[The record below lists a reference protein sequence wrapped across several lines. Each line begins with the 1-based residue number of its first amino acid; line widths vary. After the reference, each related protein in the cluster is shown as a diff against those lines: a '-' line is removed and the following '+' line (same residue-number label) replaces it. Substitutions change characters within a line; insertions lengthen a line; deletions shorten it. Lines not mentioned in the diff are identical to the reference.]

1 MNPTAV
7 LLHQSVWTLLASV
20 LIEYAKN
27 AKWFPLLTSKT
38 VALNRLVAVIGSG
51 VAAFGVHAAFN
62 NTAGVLTITGLTTA
76 GILAGGKEW
85 IRTFL
90 IQEIGYQNLIRG
102 KIGTGSNGGGE
113 TPPQS
118 LAGTGQAV
126 PLPIPASG
134 QAVVTPTPQH

>member
-20 LIEYAKN
+20 IIEYAKN
-27 AKWFPLLTSKT
+27 AKWFPLLTAKT
-38 VALNRLVAVIGSG
+38 ASLNRFVGVLGSG

-62 NTAGVLTITGLTTA
+62 HTAGVLTITGLTVA
-76 GILAGGKEW
+76 GIMAGGKEW
-85 IRTFL
+85 LRTFL

-102 KIGTGSNGGGE
+102 KMGMASNGGGE
-113 TPPQS
+113 TPPRS

-126 PLPIPASG
+126 PLPG
-134 QAVVTPTPQH
+134 VTPTPQH